1 MSKLLFKLNQVPDD
15 EAADIRQLLTDNE
28 FEFYE
33 TDSGRWGLGFAAV
46 WLEQGQSFE
55 QARALIDQYQQERS
69 QKLRDNLQSEKEQGK
84 QISKFEAFSQTPIRS
99 SVLLIFAVLLAY
111 FTVIPFFR

>member
-15 EAADIRQLLTDNE
+15 EATDIRQLLHDNE
-28 FEFYE
+28 IDFYE

-46 WLEQGQSFE
+46 WLEQGQAFD
-55 QARALIDQYQQERS
+55 QAKALIDQYQQQRS

-84 QISKFEAFSQTPIRS
+84 QISKFAAFRQTPIRS
-99 SVLLIFAVLLAY
+99 SALLIFAGLLAY